1 MELNES
7 MAMMANGPLFYFFF
21 AVAIV
26 GAAWALKQQLSWES
40 RWRRRRRKNHCKVVT
55 TAKRPTVTFLV
66 RAR

>member
-1 MELNES
+1 MTN
-7 MAMMANGPLFYFFF
+7 AMTAHGPLFYFIA

-26 GAAWALKQQLSWES
+26 GVIWAVKEQLTYEA
-40 RWRRRRRKNHCKVVT
+40 RNRRRRRKNHCKVVN

>member
-1 MELNES
+1 
-7 MAMMANGPLFYFFF
+7 MMANGPLFYFVA

-26 GAAWALKQQLSWES
+26 GMIWAVKEQFAYET
-40 RWRRRRRKNHCKVVT
+40 RNRRRRRKNHCKVVN